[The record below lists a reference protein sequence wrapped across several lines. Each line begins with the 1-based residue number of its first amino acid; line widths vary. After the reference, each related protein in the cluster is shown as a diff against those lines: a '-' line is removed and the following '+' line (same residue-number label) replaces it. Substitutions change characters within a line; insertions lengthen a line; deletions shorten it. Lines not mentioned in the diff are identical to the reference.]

1 MKKYFPFLLIILL
14 AISACSE
21 DIGQEADKDNT
32 DTISVA
38 KPAISKDTVYKTVDP
53 VEDQVAQLKR
63 IIEINKSQLKE
74 YQTKIAEGDT
84 LDLKGL
90 PLYVEDLKKAI
101 KLKEERLEKLKRK

>member
-1 MKKYFPFLLIILL
+1 MKKYFLFLLIILL

-21 DIGQEADKDNT
+21 DAGQEADKGNT

-38 KPAISKDTVYKTVDP
+38 KPAILKDTVYNTVDP
-53 VEDQVAQLKR
+53 VKEQVAQLER
-63 IIEINKSQLKE
+63 IISINKSQLEE

-84 LDLKGL
+84 FELKGL

-101 KLKEERLEKLKRK
+101 ELKEERLSKLKKK